1 MTTEHCN
8 APGDL
13 IVDGRRVATMRC
25 ELEPGHQ
32 LLGIPHWVELEWD
45 DDQSLLG
52 DWPERDDPAEL
63 NDVEVPLGGDDPAE
77 G

>member
-1 MTTEHCN
+1 MTTERCN

-13 IVDGRRVATMRC
+13 VVDGRRVATVRC
-25 ELEPGHQ
+25 ELPPEHRDVT
-32 LLGIPHWVELEWD
+32 PHGWRLEWHD
-45 DDQSLLG
+45 AG
-52 DWPERDDPAEL
+52 TEVADWPERDDPAEL